1 MVTKNKTKIRKSGD
15 YKPDFPLIKT
25 YKMKKITTL
34 FSFVFLVLFVSS
46 CKNEKS
52 LQSYLVD
59 TSGKEG
65 FFTGDLPVGSL
76 ITAKV
81 AVSDEVKE
89 TMKSIKKINVA
100 FLQKTADNTVAY
112 EAEKTTLKNIF
123 TNKEYKSLGAVK
135 AKGMNVS
142 VYYTGNTES
151 LDEVI
156 AFMYSK
162 DLGVGVARL
171 LGENMNPAKVIEML
185 NSVKMDGDNL
195 KNLGSIFTGK

>member
-1 MVTKNKTKIRKSGD
+1 
-15 YKPDFPLIKT
+15 
-25 YKMKKITTL
+25 MKKIYTL
-34 FSFVFLVLFVSS
+34 FSLVFIVLFASS

-65 FFTGDLPVGSL
+65 FFTGDLPVSSL
-76 ITAKV
+76 MSAKADV
-81 AVSDEVKE
+81 TNEVKE

-100 FLQKTADNTVAY
+100 FLKKTADNTVAY
-112 EAEKTTLKNIF
+112 EAEKATLKNIF

-135 AKGMNVS
+135 AKGMSVN

-162 DLGVGVARL
+162 DVGVGVARL
-171 LGENMNPAKVIEML
+171 LGENMNPAKVIEMM
-185 NSVKMDGDNL
+185 NSVKMDGGNL
-195 KNLGSIFTGK
+195 ESLGAMFTGQ

>member
-1 MVTKNKTKIRKSGD
+1 
-15 YKPDFPLIKT
+15 
-25 YKMKKITTL
+25 MKKLTTL
-34 FSFVFLVLFVSS
+34 FSVVFLVFFASS

-76 ITAKV
+76 LTAK
-81 AVSDEVKE
+81 ADVSEEVKE

-100 FLQKTADNTVAY
+100 FLKKTEDNTVAY
-112 EAEKTTLKNIF
+112 ETEKATLKNIF

-135 AKGMNVS
+135 AKGMNLK
-142 VYYTGNTES
+142 VYYTGNTDS

-156 AFMYSK
+156 AFGYGPEF
-162 DLGVGVARL
+162 GVGVARL
-171 LGENMNPAKVIEML
+171 LGDNMNPAKVIEML
-185 NSVKMDGDNL
+185 NSVKMDEDNI
-195 KNLGSIFTGK
+195 KNFGKMFSGK